1 MWDLAKTIIMSL
13 CFILLCHYTFLYL
26 KANYTTPVTKDVLT
40 MQTQK
45 YKNIINTLNE
55 SNIVSPPE
63 EIEDDLLNHA
73 LSQL

>member
-1 MWDLAKTIIMSL
+1 
-13 CFILLCHYTFLYL
+13 
-26 KANYTTPVTKDVLT
+26 

-55 SNIVSPPE
+55 SNIVSPSE

-73 LSQL
+73 LSQLWKYEKIETEK

>member
-1 MWDLAKTIIMSL
+1 MSL

-26 KANYTTPVTKDVLT
+26 KENYTTPVTKDVIT

-55 SNIVSPPE
+55 SNIVSPSE

>member
-1 MWDLAKTIIMSL
+1 MSL
-13 CFILLCHYTFLYL
+13 CLILLCHYTFHYL
-26 KANYTTPVTKDVLT
+26 KENYTTPVTKDVIT